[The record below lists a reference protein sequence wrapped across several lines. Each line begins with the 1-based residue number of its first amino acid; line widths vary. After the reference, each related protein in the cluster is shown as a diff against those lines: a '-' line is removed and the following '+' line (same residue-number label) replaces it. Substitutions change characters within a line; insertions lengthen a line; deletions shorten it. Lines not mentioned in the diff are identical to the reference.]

1 MEGLMATRGGADAAR
16 ALMIKYGLRAG
27 PNDTLISQWRVRTN
41 QLIAGGIEGERAGR
55 TAAAEIFPDFQTHVY
70 ASEADDISSLL
81 DAAGNR

>member
-1 MEGLMATRGGADAAR
+1 MATRGGAGAGH
-16 ALMIKYGLRAG
+16 ALMIKYGLRTS
-27 PNDTLISQWRVRTN
+27 PNDALIAQWRIRTN

-55 TAAAEIFPDFQTHVY
+55 TAAAEIFPDFKTHVY